1 MSDVAVHDK
10 VLIQSTADVNFIGQF
25 IQDNSALSICVP
37 RFLRSPE
44 LCRPA
49 YRRLPRPR
57 PDSPSPPPCCPPLN
71 VVVLLIVKQL
81 FFCFVHKLPTGS
93 PLNAVAHEDRVC
105 DFHQDIVDAV
115 HVEVSACGWMFR
127 SHLKLHHRKSP
138 DIAELK
144 IC

>member
-10 VLIQSTADVNFIGQF
+10 VHIQSTADVNLMGPF
-25 IQDNSALSICVP
+25 IQDNSALSISVP

-49 YRRLPRPR
+49 CRRLPQPH

-71 VVVLLIVKQL
+71 IVVLTIVVCV
-81 FFCFVHKLPTGS
+81 FFYRLPTGS

-105 DFHQDIVDAV
+105 DFHQDVVDAV
-115 HVEVSACGWMFR
+115 HVEVSACGLIFR
-127 SHLKLHHRKSP
+127 SHLKLDHRESP
-138 DIAELK
+138 DVAELK